1 MKFRSHHSL
10 LILYSTSK
18 NNTIVGSCVDLFD
31 FLIKT
36 KLRKPQTDTKN
47 MTKLTL
53 FTDLIGIIKDK
64 ASQSKA
70 ALLSKPTTLSL
81 LRATTHNSFTPP
93 THKHI
98 STLLSSSDGSRA
110 TASSFLELLMD
121 RLQNTNNAAVALKSL
136 IVVHHIISHGSFI
149 LQDQLSVY
157 PSTGGRNYLNLSNF
171 RHNTNPTSWEL
182 SCWVR
187 WFAQHIEN
195 ILCSSRILGF
205 FFLGR
210 SLTDGEERV
219 SGLTNGDLLKEF
231 DSLVTLVEGICK
243 RPNHASNEGNKNRDK
258 NKNKLVDEIVNLV
271 REDWVVIESVVIVEV
286 SEIKERL
293 GCLEFGEAVE
303 LVCCLKRLEEC
314 KERVVMILE
323 SEQRLWELVS
333 DVKDKVGMEV
343 YKEKGKVQKEGRRLR
358 FSESDRFS
366 GRVINSRDS
375 LWFPSGRLL

>member
-1 MKFRSHHSL
+1 
-10 LILYSTSK
+10 
-18 NNTIVGSCVDLFD
+18 
-31 FLIKT
+31 
-36 KLRKPQTDTKN
+36 
-47 MTKLTL
+47 MTKLTV
-53 FTDLIGIIKDK
+53 TNLINIIKDK

-81 LRATTHNSFTPP
+81 LRATTHDSFTPP

-98 STLLSSSDGSRA
+98 STLLSSTDGSRA

-136 IVVHHIISHGSFI
+136 IIVHHIISHGSFI

-195 ILCSSRILGF
+195 LLCTSRILGF
-205 FFLGR
+205 FFLGK
-210 SLTDGEERV
+210 SLCDGEERV
-219 SGLTNGDLLKEF
+219 SCLTNCGLLKEF

-243 RPNHASNEGNKNRDK
+243 RPDQVNM
-258 NKNKLVDEIVNLV
+258 NKLVGEIVNLV
-271 REDWVVIESVVIVEV
+271 CEDWVVIETVVIVEV
-286 SEIKERL
+286 NEFKERL

-303 LVCCLKRLEEC
+303 LICCLKRLEEC

-323 SEQRLWELVS
+323 SQQGLWDSVRE
-333 DVKDKVGMEV
+333 VKDKVGMEV
-343 YKEKGKVQKEGRRLR
+343 YKEKGKVHKEGRKSR

-366 GRVINSRDS
+366 ARVISSRDS